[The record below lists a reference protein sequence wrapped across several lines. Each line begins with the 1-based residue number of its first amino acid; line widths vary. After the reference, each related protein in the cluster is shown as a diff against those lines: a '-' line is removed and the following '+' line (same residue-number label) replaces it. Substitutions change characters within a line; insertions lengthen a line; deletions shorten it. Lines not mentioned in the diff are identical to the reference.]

1 MDYDDND
8 FQSQNLHIAG
18 EGSTKYPPV
27 LRPYALPKFDFDDN
41 IQGHLRFDSLVETEV
56 FLGIESNEDNRW
68 IDDFS
73 RGSSGIEFSS
83 SAAESCSISR
93 RNNVWSEATS
103 SESVEMLLKSVGQEE
118 IVPAQTIVE
127 ESDACNLPGCLIS
140 EMEPKLKHDDNIP
153 SKTKDVT
160 DVQSTLPP
168 DEFPGSFSGLKGD
181 VVEDQ
186 SLVKVD
192 SQTQEHKLFVDG
204 SSKDMDPDAVSEKHG
219 LHETDRSVSHDNR
232 CDDTHKRAVDTS
244 NDSMNVKMQ
253 EDSFASGMMVDN
265 LLTPVQNI
273 VTSSSEWNKNDIQHQ
288 INISDENLG
297 GQVLSKEVQ
306 IDEQNMDKSLVDNTS
321 CYHEKLLCSE
331 SKVKTVQEASTAE
344 DRKTSGDPPATSV
357 LKDRSYQHMVERRSD
372 AEHSGVPV
380 KTSKCKEMLLCKDID
395 VSGDQPEVN
404 IHELSAVSVAGESQG
419 KGRAVEASCT
429 SAEIPSNLEPK
440 MDSVTQITYGE
451 SKHKEDSLQ
460 FDQQLDI
467 GRSEASLSPVE
478 ANKVSKD
485 ECHESSRTHMEGIS
499 NLSISC
505 SLAEA
510 GDETLVTQA
519 SEGVNS
525 TIEVLTENLIAE
537 DHVLLPTAI
546 DSSQICEENKA
557 YKDGDVDGRDD
568 DAFVRKKEN
577 AKVPKESTNIDG
589 DIDES
594 LVTGA
599 GSSSFD
605 EGSKE
610 DKLVVSEIQHATAV
624 GSSSGYLLNPSNL
637 DGLSV
642 VACRIYFLC
651 NLLVPLF
658 CIAVSDVN
666 LGNST
671 FLSSDTN
678 DPVPLSSENVVN
690 MDIDHEEGRVLPQS
704 SVQMTDL
711 DKKGEAASDI
721 FKEASISSPMG
732 SSQMETV
739 PGPVSAVKE
748 GVPCDVAGELLYKAV
763 NESLPARNDSS
774 TKHGSKPQASTASE
788 VGKEGTEE
796 MNICPVLYES
806 PRKDVNVAEA
816 SESHN
821 GATVDKNLMKESAG
835 DHL

>member
-27 LRPYALPKFDFDDN
+27 LRPYALPKFDFDDS

-56 FLGIESNEDNRW
+56 FLGIESNEDSRW

-127 ESDACNLPGCLIS
+127 ESDACDLPGCLTS

-181 VVEDQ
+181 VGEDQ
-186 SLVKVD
+186 TLVKVD

-204 SSKDMDPDAVSEKHG
+204 NSKDMDPDAVSEKNG
-219 LHETDRSVSHDNR
+219 LHERSVSHDNR

-253 EDSFASGMMVDN
+253 EGSFASGMMVDN
-265 LLTPVQNI
+265 LLTPMQNI

-288 INISDENLG
+288 INVSDENLG

-306 IDEQNMDKSLVDNTS
+306 IDEQNMDKSLVDNAS

-331 SKVKTVQEASTAE
+331 SKVKTVQEASTVE
-344 DRKTSGDPPATSV
+344 DRKTSGDPPSTSV
-357 LKDRSYQHMVERRSD
+357 LKDRSYQHMVERCSD

-380 KTSKCKEMLLCKDID
+380 KTSKCKEMLPCKDID

-404 IHELSAVSVAGESQG
+404 MHELSAVSVAGESRG
-419 KGRAVEASCT
+419 EGHAVEASCT

-467 GRSEASLSPVE
+467 GRSEASLSSVE

-485 ECHESSRTHMEGIS
+485 EGHESSHSHMEGIS

-505 SLAEA
+505 SLAEV
-510 GDETLVTQA
+510 GDETLVTRA
-519 SEGVNS
+519 SEGDNS
-525 TIEVLTENLIAE
+525 TIEVLTENLTAE
-537 DHVLLPTAI
+537 DHVLPPTAI

-568 DAFVRKKEN
+568 DAFVSRKEN
-577 AKVPKESTNIDG
+577 AEVPKESTYIDG

-610 DKLVVSEIQHATAV
+610 NKLVVSEIQHATAV
-624 GSSSGYLLNPSNL
+624 GSSSGYLLNSSNL

-658 CIAVSDVN
+658 CFAVSDVN

-671 FLSSDTN
+671 FPSSDTN

-704 SVQMTDL
+704 AVQLTDL

-721 FKEASISSPMG
+721 SKEASISSPMG
-732 SSQMETV
+732 SSQMETM
-739 PGPVSAVKE
+739 PGPVSEVKE
-748 GVPCDVAGELLYKAV
+748 GVPRDVDGELLYKAV
-763 NESLPARNDSS
+763 NESLPTINDSS
-774 TKHGSKPQASTASE
+774 TKDGIKPQASTANE
-788 VGKEGTEE
+788 VGKEGTEG
-796 MNICPVLYES
+796 MNIHPVLYES
-806 PRKDVNVAEA
+806 PRKDVNVAGV